1 MSPHSTRSRC
11 PLLPIVPGPPFLP
24 PQYPARAFMEDH
36 GEPLNWGGL
45 RGSIREPPPVRDLG
59 VPKAMEAGGDNMGDP
74 KLVLAPRDW

>member
-1 MSPHSTRSRC
+1 
-11 PLLPIVPGPPFLP
+11 
-24 PQYPARAFMEDH
+24 MEDH